1 MSIASLLIY
10 TSKFSALLLLENM
23 KRQKTDCFTISYADA
38 FLVFL
43 EGEDSW
49 VLMHFSFFFFFFGM
63 LFGYFGGVLA
73 QMWAFQ
79 LCFYASP

>member
-1 MSIASLLIY
+1 MMQFFGMNRKRKRCNVADTLKFCIYKKYIVISLSIASLLIY

-43 EGEDSW
+43 EGEDS
-49 VLMHFSFFFFFFGM
+49 
-63 LFGYFGGVLA
+63 
-73 QMWAFQ
+73 
-79 LCFYASP
+79 